1 MHLFVIRHAIAVP
14 RSDEIADSARPLT
27 EQGRKRFSRVVRGLS
42 ALDVRFERLVYSPWL
57 RAMQTAEMLS
67 TLVDHDSAVS
77 QHLASPPTQELLADL
92 HGERVAVVGHEPW
105 LGELIAWLAF
115 GNPELGAQL
124 ELRKGGVVWLEGEPQ
139 PGNMTLRAALTPKI
153 LRRCRG

>member
-14 RSDEIADSARPLT
+14 RSDEIEDSARPLT
-27 EQGRKRFSRVVRGLS
+27 EHGRKRFSRVVRGLS

-57 RAMQTAEMLS
+57 RAVQTAEQLS
-67 TLVDHDSAVS
+67 TLVDRESAVS
-77 QHLASPPTQELLADL
+77 QHLAAPPSEELLAEL

-115 GNPELGAQL
+115 GNPRLGAQL
-124 ELRKGGVVWLEGEPQ
+124 ELRKGGVVWLEGELE
-139 PGNMTLRAALTPKI
+139 PGKMFLRAALTPKI
-153 LRRCRG
+153 LRKCRA